1 MSTAGSMTMTGESK
15 LNFLLSPVVTGNKN
29 NLLSLL
35 PSEFTRQMAQDMRIA
50 QGRKPSPRNML
61 SQWIYR
67 GYIAYDEP
75 RGVYVKTGK

>member
-1 MSTAGSMTMTGESK
+1 MSTAESMTGESK

-50 QGRKPSPRNML
+50 QGRKPNPRNML
-61 SQWIYR
+61 SQWIFR

>member
-1 MSTAGSMTMTGESK
+1 MSIAGGMTGESK

-61 SQWIYR
+61 SQWTYR
-67 GYIAYDEP
+67 GYIIKDDT
-75 RGVYVKTGK
+75 RDVYMKLRV

>member
-1 MSTAGSMTMTGESK
+1 MSTAESMTGESK

-50 QGRKPSPRNML
+50 QGRKPHPRNML
-61 SQWIYR
+61 SQWIFR

>member
-1 MSTAGSMTMTGESK
+1 MHQEMEAETMAATAA
-15 LNFLLSPVVTGNKN
+15 GNKN

-61 SQWIYR
+61 AQWMHR
-67 GYIAYDEP
+67 GYIVKDEA
-75 RGVYVKTGK
+75 RDVYVKVGI

>member
-1 MSTAGSMTMTGESK
+1 MSTAESMTGESK

-50 QGRKPSPRNML
+50 QGRKPNPKDML
-61 SQWIYR
+61 AQWVFR
-67 GYIAYDEP
+67 GYIAYDKA
-75 RGVYVKTGK
+75 RDVYVKTGK